1 MSAITIPARVTSVQT
16 NPIGIVDD
24 TIVENNEVFTILLSY
39 PDYVNGGD
47 TTEATVTILDI
58 DRKYIS
64 HTI

>member
-1 MSAITIPARVTSVQT
+1 MSDITISAGVTSVQA

-24 TIVENNEVFTILLSY
+24 SIVENNEVFAISLSH
-39 PDYVNGGD
+39 PGYVNGGD
-47 TTEATVTILDI
+47 YTEATVTIIDI